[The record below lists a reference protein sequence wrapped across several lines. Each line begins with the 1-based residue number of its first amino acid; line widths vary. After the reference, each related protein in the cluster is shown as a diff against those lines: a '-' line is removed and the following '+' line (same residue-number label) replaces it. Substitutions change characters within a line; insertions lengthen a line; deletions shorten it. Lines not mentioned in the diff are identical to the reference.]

1 MVLFFADLIQ
11 NSLWIVNSTI
21 NLKKK
26 LWGSWSGHHKVQA
39 NYKLN
44 LVLYSHFSCT
54 LLSLK
59 SLWKALSWGMWSKWN
74 LLLTVQIFT
83 QIFLLHVQH
92 CWQRHCGSHSE
103 NYVEERPQEL
113 YWFWLVLSLIAA
125 APLQQKERGNF
136 GKEKRTRMLTL
147 LLHLFWRHVDAVN
160 KRK

>member
-92 CWQRHCGSHSE
+92 CWQKALWFSQWELCWRKATGITLILAGIVSNSCCSLAAKGEGKLWEREANTNAHTTFASLLETCGCS
-103 NYVEERPQEL
+103 
-113 YWFWLVLSLIAA
+113 
-125 APLQQKERGNF
+125 
-136 GKEKRTRMLTL
+136 
-147 LLHLFWRHVDAVN
+147 
-160 KRK
+160 